1 MTKKQREKHISNLIN
16 IVRDNNFTVD
26 RWGNYVRKHGENVF
40 RIKFMKNN
48 LRFEVKKDAPKMT
61 WFNIMSKP
69 FIRIDVD
76 EFNGK
81 LKNRLS

>member
-1 MTKKQREKHISNLIN
+1 MTKKQREKHISNLIDV
-16 IVRDNNFTVD
+16 VRDNSFTID
-26 RWGNYVRKHGENVF
+26 RWGNYTRKHGDNVF
-40 RIKFMKNN
+40 RIKLMKNN

-76 EFNGK
+76 E
-81 LKNRLS
+81 LSKILQN